1 MVNLS
6 SLRTQKEANG
16 LRKMEYSFKDNSII
30 RSQFDTDDDTRI
42 IFTTQ
47 NTNDEKTD
55 NNSKNAKKIKNSA
68 VLYC

>member
-30 RSQFDTDDDTRI
+30 RSQFDTDGDIRI

-47 NTNDEKTD
+47 NANDEKTD

>member
-30 RSQFDTDDDTRI
+30 RSQFDTDGDIRI

-47 NTNDEKTD
+47 NVNDEKTD